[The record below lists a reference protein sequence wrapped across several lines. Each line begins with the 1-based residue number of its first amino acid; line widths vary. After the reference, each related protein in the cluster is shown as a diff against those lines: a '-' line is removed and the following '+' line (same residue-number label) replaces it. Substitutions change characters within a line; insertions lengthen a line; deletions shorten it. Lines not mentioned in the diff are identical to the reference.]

1 MKKLLISLVTIM
13 LLALVGYTAGI
24 GKPPGR
30 YSQTGIAS
38 TMACTIPDTV
48 KYEAEH
54 GTLIGG
60 SAFIKYESHA
70 SNDSTAASQ
79 TAVQFIMQYPADAI
93 KIRYGTYNNGTSQLR
108 LNGVTVGNYTIT
120 STGGYNNFAEAQIT
134 VNVKAGDTIYVG
146 SGVYL
151 ELDCIKAYK
160 SGAKLPYLNVT
171 APANNDTFP
180 VNVSTVFT
188 ATANDTDGTISYVKF
203 KIAGDT
209 TYIDSTAPY
218 SFTYTPTTIGHWS
231 LVVTAFDNCND
242 STVAATKVFYVE
254 DDNIDVERY
263 EAEHATIVGV
273 DPVPVYR
280 AGVSNDTNVQLISYT
295 DKGVQIVLNN
305 AADGI
310 IIGYGTYQ
318 TGTYMLKVNGVNAG
332 LFNIIK
338 TNAYNTIYKAALNVP
353 ASAGDTIFV
362 GSPGA
367 GGAYLELDYIE
378 SFAYRNIL
386 PEVAITNPA
395 EYDTVYLDSTVVFAA
410 TASDVDGTVDSVKF
424 FVDGYAPH
432 VDASSPYTY
441 SFTADSIG
449 VKNIIAIAYDND
461 GDSTTTAVTHFF
473 VRNIIPD
480 SLKYEAERGIFTG
493 TASKTKTTGA
503 SNDSTVAN
511 AGGVG
516 NGVKFVMKYPA
527 DAIVLGYGT
536 GNTTPGTAKL
546 KVNGTLIG
554 SFTTGYT
561 GNYATTKEAVITTPV
576 LPGDTVYVGEFTV
589 YSHIDYIKAYNAS
602 GYAKG
607 LIPYDT
613 ASVPENE
620 DWNYPVA
627 TIKAGYTIR
636 RDTLDG
642 RKFKIVN
649 DTQIVT
655 QSTFDFEDNDRRYF
669 MVDTGSADVLYLV
682 NITNVTGT
690 FDANGPATDSIAAKY
705 PGVNVGDYIYWN
717 NTVNTKQ
724 IYDYSGISV
733 SYPNKILLLSKE
745 YDFITIDLKNAN
757 GNSTSQQVVITN
769 FLGQVEVQNGITLRN
784 LDANRLTGRYD
795 SANGYGHKEFKGWD
809 AGYEFAHGTF
819 GIYGNNKWKSEE
831 TGHHINLNTLT
842 NRVELDFIEA
852 GNGAFTGV
860 SWKYDN
866 DSTHKADSV
875 ITDSSTMHH
884 CFIHDTGSEGLYVG
898 STQTGTQQVFTN
910 LTVEN
915 NVFLRCGGE
924 GIQTGWLYGKNYIR
938 NNVVQSG
945 VDWKKPFQLY
955 QDGLIQVSVVGG
967 GTEVSNNI
975 FLAGGES
982 AGIIELKD
990 NTTPH
995 SIGVDTVTYRN
1006 NLFYGIRGGE
1016 LVHYGLYN
1024 DSFTYADSITNLV
1037 FDGNYYKAIGGEY
1050 GEIKGGISDTS
1061 NAIWSLRN
1069 NLNVSIARNNIYD
1082 YTVDKLVRNTF
1093 VTPILSNNV
1102 QQNISYPQFR
1112 NYLDMPDSFD
1122 YRNISRYTGTT
1133 IYSNNAIWSVGNIVQ
1148 HWNSKGQTRFY
1159 KCIQATSSPSNSPPK
1174 DDSNTAYWQLLTWTK
1189 PDATISYFPP
1199 DDVRL
1204 DSGSYFDSLGMGINE
1219 AEAPSSLA
1227 APTQNNKQG
1236 TITKPAANTAKVAD
1250 DKQNNTADDAMQTLV
1265 FTAYPNPAAHILHL
1279 SSNIAM
1285 QTVAVYDMVGRQCI
1299 AQQTNGATT
1308 ATLDLQKLVN
1318 GIYIV
1323 RMYGTN
1329 GQTAVKQIQVVK

>member
-1 MKKLLISLVTIM
+1 MKKLLISSFTIM
-13 LLALVGYTAGI
+13 LLALLGYTASI
-24 GKPPGR
+24 GSPPGN
-30 YSQTGIAS
+30 YSQLATTS

-48 KYEAEH
+48 TYEAEQ
-54 GTLIGG
+54 GTLVGAYAVK
-60 SAFIKYESHA
+60 SYRSNA
-70 SNDSTAASQ
+70 SNDTNVGSQ
-79 TAVQFIMQYPADAI
+79 TGVQFIMQYPADAI
-93 KIRYGTYNNGTSQLR
+93 KIRYGTYNTGTTKLN
-108 LNGVTVGNYTIT
+108 LNGVTVGNFTIT
-120 STGGYNNFAEAQIT
+120 GTGGYNNFAEAQIT

-160 SGAKLPYLNVT
+160 AGAKLPYVSVT
-171 APANNDTFP
+171 APANNDTLP
-180 VNVSTVFT
+180 VNVSTAFT
-188 ATANDTDGTISYVKF
+188 ATANDTDGTIAYVKF

-209 TYIDSTAPY
+209 TFIDSIAPY
-218 SFTYTPTTIGHWS
+218 SFTYTPETIGHWS

-242 STVAATKVFYVE
+242 STVAATRVFYVE

-263 EAEHATIVGV
+263 EAEYATVVGSG
-273 DPVPVYR
+273 PAPVYR
-280 AGVSNDTNVQLISYT
+280 AGVSNDTNIQYISYT
-295 DKGVQIVLNN
+295 DVGMQIILNN
-305 AADGI
+305 NADGI

-318 TGTYMLKVNGVNAG
+318 TGTFRLKVNGVNSG
-332 LFNIIK
+332 LFNIIRSGS
-338 TNAYNTIYKAALNVP
+338 YNTIYKAALNVS

-367 GGAYLELDYIE
+367 GGAYIELDYIE
-378 SFAYRNIL
+378 PFTYRNIL
-386 PEVAITNPA
+386 PTVAITSPSD
-395 EYDTVYLDSTVVFAA
+395 YDTVYLDSTVVFTA
-410 TASDVDGTVDSVKF
+410 TANDADGTIDSVKF
-424 FVDGYAPH
+424 FVEGYTPY

-449 VKNIIAIAYDND
+449 VKNMIVTAYDND
-461 GDSTTTAVTHFF
+461 GDSTTTDIRHFF

-527 DAIVLGYGT
+527 DAIVFGYGT

-546 KVNGTLIG
+546 KINGTLIG
-554 SFTTGYT
+554 TFATGYT
-561 GNYATTKEAVITTPV
+561 GNYSITKESVINTPV
-576 LPGDTVYVGEFTV
+576 SAGDTVYVGEFTV
-589 YSHIDYIKAYNAS
+589 YAHIDYIKAYNAN

-620 DWNYPVA
+620 DWDYPVA

-642 RKFKIVN
+642 KKFKIVN

-655 QSTFDFEDNDRRYF
+655 QSTFDYEDNDRRYF

-717 NTVNTKQ
+717 NTVNTKH

-745 YDFITIDLKNAN
+745 YDFITIDLKNAH
-757 GNSTSQQVVITN
+757 GNSTGQKVVITN
-769 FLGQVEVQNGITLRN
+769 FLGQVEVQNGITLKN

-795 SANGYGHKEFKGWD
+795 SANGYGHRSFKGWD
-809 AGYEFAHGTF
+809 AGYEYAHGTF

-831 TGHHINLNTLT
+831 TGHHINLGTIT
-842 NRVELDFIEA
+842 NRVEVDFIEA
-852 GNGAFTGV
+852 GNGSFTGI

-875 ITDSSTMHH
+875 ITDSSTVHH
-884 CFIHDTGSEGLYVG
+884 CFIHDTGSEGLYLG
-898 STQTGTQQVFTN
+898 STQAGIQQVFTN
-910 LTVEN
+910 TVIEN
-915 NVFLRCGGE
+915 NAFLRCGGE
-924 GIQTGWLYGKNYIR
+924 GIQTGWLFGKNYIR

-945 VDWKKPFQLY
+945 TDWKKPFQLY
-955 QDGLIQVSVVGG
+955 QDGIIQVSVVGG

-990 NTTPH
+990 NITPN
-995 SIGVDTVTYRN
+995 SISVDTVTYRN

-1024 DSFTYADSITNLV
+1024 DSITYADSITHLV
-1037 FDGNYYKAIGGEY
+1037 FDGNYYKAIGGNY
-1050 GEIKGGISDTS
+1050 SEIKAIADTS
-1061 NAIWSLRN
+1061 HGIWSLRN
-1069 NLNVSIARNNIYD
+1069 DLNVTIARNNHYD
-1082 YTVDKLVRNTF
+1082 TSVDKLVRIGFVSPVLNNNTLE
-1093 VTPILSNNV
+1093 TIA
-1102 QQNISYPQFR
+1102 YPQFR
-1112 NYLDMPDSFD
+1112 NYMDMPDSFD
-1122 YRNISRYTGTT
+1122 YRNVSRYTGTT

-1148 HWNSKGQTRFY
+1148 HWNSQGQTRFY

-1199 DDVRL
+1199 DDIRL
-1204 DSGSYFDSLGMGINE
+1204 DSGSFFDSLGLGIDDVT
-1219 AEAPSSLA
+1219 SSSSISS
-1227 APTQNNKQG
+1227 PTQSNRQGAVAKPGANAPKVVAEKQS
-1236 TITKPAANTAKVAD
+1236 NTTNGDV
-1250 DKQNNTADDAMQTLV
+1250 QILV
-1265 FTAYPNPAAHILHL
+1265 FNAYPNPASQVLYL
-1279 SSNIAM
+1279 SSNAAM
-1285 QTVAVYDMVGRQCI
+1285 QSVSVYDMLGKQCI
-1299 AQQTNGATT
+1299 TQQTDGANT
-1308 ATLDLQKLVN
+1308 ATLDLQKLVS

-1323 RMYGTN
+1323 RMYGTD
-1329 GQTAVKQIQVVK
+1329 GQTAVKQIQVIK